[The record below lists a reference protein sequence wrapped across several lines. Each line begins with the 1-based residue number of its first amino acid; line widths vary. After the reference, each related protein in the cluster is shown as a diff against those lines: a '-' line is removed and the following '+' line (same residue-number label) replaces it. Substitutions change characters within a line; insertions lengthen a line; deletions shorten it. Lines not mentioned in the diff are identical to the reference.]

1 MVEHAE
7 ITGQINGSD
16 VSIVVQEATVLTSM
30 MRAIFHNRAKDEL
43 EALEL
48 GNSTGDVATILIAR
62 FTYPDLMGAT
72 VEAEG
77 LDIEGLSL
85 EEFLSLPD
93 ELVDPWMVAVYELC
107 PHWSPSFSAK
117 SKDEV
122 EAEKK
127 AATDNDATSASGS

>member
-7 ITGQINGSD
+7 ITGQINGSS
-16 VSIVVQEATVLTSM
+16 VSIVVQAATVLTGM
-30 MRAIFHNRAKDEL
+30 KRAIYHNRAQDEL
-43 EALEL
+43 KALEL
-48 GNSTGDVATILIAR
+48 GNSTGDVATILISR
-62 FTYPDLMGAT
+62 YTYPDLMGAT

-107 PHWSPSFSAK
+107 PHWSPSFAAA
-117 SKDEV
+117 SKDEAK
-122 EAEKK
+122 AEKK
-127 AATDNDATSASGS
+127 DATVSAATPASGS